1 MDKLAQ
7 QRGYWNKL
15 REKANISGR
24 ILETINPEFGK
35 MMDKLRSTDDRVRQN
50 ASELKNYARDARIY
64 LKKRDYLNAANS
76 FTAFHQKAKLIA
88 TEFSTFNSTIDLK
101 HYEFLL
107 SQLTDEQKDQLFK
120 YDPEAKL
127 SLEKDDADDGL
138 NKAAGITDWLVGRKT
153 SDPAVAR
160 SSAMKAFE
168 KRFSVPFMKKLKTNT
183 IVMADRTDHF
193 LLILLSFL
201 KKLAP
206 ALATRHI
213 DQYVALSVE
222 FLKHYNKYHSDF
234 VKYYNI
240 NIIPIKEQ
248 NQKLIDAQKEEE
260 GVSAPMPKQQDPVSA
275 VPKPMAPPSYKDIN
289 KKPTPGREMGAIVP
303 GPEALTYKKPI
314 SMSDSKSVE
323 IPPFSPGRQLSL
335 TPQKEETLMY
345 NKQKPPTFSP
355 GRENPFLD
363 NDNLPIQLTN
373 KKSNED
379 FINMLEKYASDDNTE
394 LFVSEVL
401 KYSEELE
408 NTNPEDSLKLL
419 AIAEGIIEDYKT
431 AGIFDLFKKEDKP
444 APAAQEKQPDP
455 LA

>member
-1 MDKLAQ
+1 
-7 QRGYWNKL
+7 
-15 REKANISGR
+15 
-24 ILETINPEFGK
+24 
-35 MMDKLRSTDDRVRQN
+35 
-50 ASELKNYARDARIY
+50 
-64 LKKRDYLNAANS
+64 
-76 FTAFHQKAKLIA
+76 
-88 TEFSTFNSTIDLK
+88 
-101 HYEFLL
+101 
-107 SQLTDEQKDQLFK
+107 
-120 YDPEAKL
+120 
-127 SLEKDDADDGL
+127 
-138 NKAAGITDWLVGRKT
+138 
-153 SDPAVAR
+153 
-160 SSAMKAFE
+160 
-168 KRFSVPFMKKLKTNT
+168 
-183 IVMADRTDHF
+183 
-193 LLILLSFL
+193 
-201 KKLAP
+201 
-206 ALATRHI
+206 
-213 DQYVALSVE
+213 
-222 FLKHYNKYHSDF
+222 
-234 VKYYNI
+234 
-240 NIIPIKEQ
+240 
-248 NQKLIDAQKEEE
+248 
-260 GVSAPMPKQQDPVSA
+260 
-275 VPKPMAPPSYKDIN
+275 MAPPSYKDIN

-363 NDNLPIQLTN
+363 NDNVPIPLTN

-408 NTNPEDSLKLL
+408 NTNPENSLKLL